1 MNFGKFAFAAVSAM
15 MLAGCASYTEI
26 ARYDGAV
33 KTDDDEKPIGAIR
46 ITNIGY
52 KLFGIIPLESG
63 HVWQEDNVR
72 INHQSMCGGMR
83 WFADECTVD
92 ENVKGLHRAL
102 KEFPSD
108 RITNLTTTEDTWSA
122 WSLFIVRRKVV
133 HTGCTVLA
141 K

>member
-1 MNFGKFAFAAVSAM
+1 MNLRRSVSAAVSAM

-26 ARYDGAV
+26 ARYNGAV
-33 KTDDDEKPIGAIR
+33 TTDDGEKPIGAIR

-52 KLFGIIPLESG
+52 RLFGFIPLESG
-63 HVWQEDNVR
+63 HVWQEDDVR
-72 INHQSMCGGMR
+72 LSGASMCGGTR

-92 ENVKGLHRAL
+92 ENVKGLRRAL

-108 RITNLTTTEDTWSA
+108 RISNLTTTEDTWSA